1 MQPDAEGSHRDSAG
15 GRVTT
20 DSLPCSLFV
29 PPQRIDILPSSAADF
44 RMSTCMKEVNA
55 TNLRMPI
62 NLELPPATDFGMPIN
77 LEEVNATNLGMP
89 INMEL
94 PPATDFG
101 MSTYMKEVNAIDLRM
116 PINMEEV
123 NAACFPM

>member
-29 PPQRIDILPSSAADF
+29 PPQRIDILPPSAAHF
-44 RMSTCMKEVNA
+44 GMPTNMKEVNA
-55 TNLRMPI
+55 TNLR
-62 NLELPPATDFGMPIN
+62 
-77 LEEVNATNLGMP
+77 MP

-101 MSTYMKEVNAIDLRM
+101 MSTYMKEVNAADFGM
-116 PINMEEV
+116 PTYMKEV
-123 NAACFPM
+123 NAACFPMSQP

>member
-29 PPQRIDILPSSAADF
+29 PPQRIDILPPAAAHF
-44 RMSTCMKEVNA
+44 GMSTCMKEVNA

-62 NLELPPATDFGMPIN
+62 NMEPPSAADLGMPTYMKEVNAADFGMPIN
-77 LEEVNATNLGMP
+77 LEEVNA
-89 INMEL
+89 
-94 PPATDFG
+94 
-101 MSTYMKEVNAIDLRM
+101 
-116 PINMEEV
+116 
-123 NAACFPM
+123 ACFPM

>member
-29 PPQRIDILPSSAADF
+29 PPQRIDILPPSAAHF
-44 RMSTCMKEVNA
+44 GMSTCMKEVNA
-55 TNLRMPI
+55 VDLRMPI
-62 NLELPPATDFGMPIN
+62 NMEEIN
-77 LEEVNATNLGMP
+77 VADLGMP
-89 INMEL
+89 INRE
-94 PPATDFG
+94 
-101 MSTYMKEVNAIDLRM
+101 EVNAADFGI

>member
-29 PPQRIDILPSSAADF
+29 APQRIAPLPPSATDF
-44 RMSTCMKEVNA
+44 RMSINMKEVNA
-55 TNLRMPI
+55 TNLRIPTYMK
-62 NLELPPATDFGMPIN
+62 
-77 LEEVNATNLGMP
+77 EVNVANLGMSTY
-89 INMEL
+89 MEL
-94 PPATDFG
+94 LSATDFG
-101 MSTYMKEVNAIDLRM
+101 MSID
-116 PINMEEV
+116 MEEV

>member
-1 MQPDAEGSHRDSAG
+1 
-15 GRVTT
+15 
-20 DSLPCSLFV
+20 
-29 PPQRIDILPSSAADF
+29 
-44 RMSTCMKEVNA
+44 MSTCMKEVNA

-62 NLELPPATDFGMPIN
+62 NL
-77 LEEVNATNLGMP
+77 
-89 INMEL
+89 EL

>member
-29 PPQRIDILPSSAADF
+29 PPQRIGILPPSAAHF
-44 RMSTCMKEVNA
+44 GMSTYMKEVNA
-55 TNLRMPI
+55 V
-62 NLELPPATDFGMPIN
+62 D
-77 LEEVNATNLGMP
+77 LGMP

-101 MSTYMKEVNAIDLRM
+101 MPINLEEINVADLGM

>member
-1 MQPDAEGSHRDSAG
+1 
-15 GRVTT
+15 
-20 DSLPCSLFV
+20 
-29 PPQRIDILPSSAADF
+29 
-44 RMSTCMKEVNA
+44 MSTCMK
-55 TNLRMPI
+55 
-62 NLELPPATDFGMPIN
+62 
-77 LEEVNATNLGMP
+77 EVNATNLGMP

>member
-29 PPQRIDILPSSAADF
+29 APQRIGIHPPSAAHF
-44 RMSTCMKEVNA
+44 GMSTNMKEVNA

-62 NLELPPATDFGMPIN
+62 NMEPPSAADLGMPIN
-77 LEEVNATNLGMP
+77 LEEVNVADFRMSINL
-89 INMEL
+89 
-94 PPATDFG
+94 
-101 MSTYMKEVNAIDLRM
+101 
-116 PINMEEV
+116 EEV

>member
-20 DSLPCSLFV
+20 DFLPCSLFV
-29 PPQRIDILPSSAADF
+29 PPQRIVPLPPSAADF
-44 RMSTCMKEVNA
+44 GMSTHM
-55 TNLRMPI
+55 
-62 NLELPPATDFGMPIN
+62 
-77 LEEVNATNLGMP
+77 EEVNAANLRMP

-101 MSTYMKEVNAIDLRM
+101 MPINIEEVNAADFGI

>member
-20 DSLPCSLFV
+20 DSFPCSLFV
-29 PPQRIDILPSSAADF
+29 PPQRIDILPPSAAHF
-44 RMSTCMKEVNA
+44 GMPTCMKEVNA

-62 NLELPPATDFGMPIN
+62 NLEEIN
-77 LEEVNATNLGMP
+77 VADLGMP
-89 INMEL
+89 ICMEHPSAANL
-94 PPATDFG
+94 RMP
-101 MSTYMKEVNAIDLRM
+101 TYMK
-116 PINMEEV
+116 EV

>member
-29 PPQRIDILPSSAADF
+29 PPQRIDILPPSTTHF
-44 RMSTCMKEVNA
+44 GMSTNMKEVNA
-55 TNLRMPI
+55 TNLR
-62 NLELPPATDFGMPIN
+62 
-77 LEEVNATNLGMP
+77 MP

-101 MSTYMKEVNAIDLRM
+101 MPINIEEVNVADFRM
-116 PINMEEV
+116 SINLEEV

>member
-20 DSLPCSLFV
+20 DFLPCSLFA
-29 PPQRIDILPSSAADF
+29 PSQRIVPLPPSAAHF
-44 RMSTCMKEVNA
+44 GTSTNMKEVNA

-62 NLELPPATDFGMPIN
+62 YLEHPSAKS
-77 LEEVNATNLGMP
+77 LGMP
-89 INMEL
+89 IDMEY
-94 PPATDFG
+94 PPAADLG
-101 MSTYMKEVNAIDLRM
+101 MS
-116 PINMEEV
+116 INLEEV